1 VRIERIRDAL
11 RYAYLPGET
20 EPVSF
25 GFHGAIAEH
34 YGIDSAAGREH
45 ATTLDYIVA
54 AASG

>member
-11 RYAYLPGET
+11 QYAYLPGET

>member
-1 VRIERIRDAL
+1 MRIERIRDAL
-11 RYAYLPGET
+11 RYAYLPGEI
-20 EPVSF
+20 EPVSV